1 MNIFN
6 NFRIVTA
13 SLSLFSLLA
22 IGLAMQTHGVERHL
36 YQESDLPVVIHHQYQ
51 ASDYWQTS
59 QPTQQ
64 NKNNRPGRQGP
75 PGRGPQNRPPN
86 QPQHHGD
93 IAQTRKVLAKYAQE
107 ITNLTTLYS
116 TEISRKPELRAS
128 IGECFQLRAQVI
140 TLSQASQQTKQTEVD
155 PIIWTTGGFCLERK
169 NHAI

>member
-1 MNIFN
+1 M
-6 NFRIVTA
+6 VTPIRHA
-13 SLSLFSLLA
+13 SA
-22 IGLAMQTHGVERHL
+22 DDKTKEVIGGILQIL
-36 YQESDLPVVIHHQYQ
+36 IDS
-51 ASDYWQTS
+51 
-59 QPTQQ
+59 QQ